1 MELTLPEMLIEAVPY
16 ILGLKQKV
24 IVVKMGGSFL
34 EHSSGKEAFIK
45 DISLLQL
52 LGMKVIIVHG
62 GGKEISA
69 RLERIGIET
78 VFESGYRVTSDA
90 VMDEVEMT
98 LSGRIGKELV
108 LRLNQT
114 GVKATGINGKD
125 GLLIHAKKKYIEGDS
140 GPIDIGQVGD
150 VVQINPEILEMLLA
164 NDYIPVVSP
173 IGFDPEGNTYNI
185 NADAAAA
192 AIAGAMQSEKLI
204 LMTDVN
210 GVYLDYPDEAT
221 FQSTLSQSAC
231 EALLRGKTELAGM
244 RPKLEC
250 ALEAL
255 SADVKSVHMIN
266 GSVPHS
272 LLTELFSDKGIGTMI
287 TKTDAEDL

>member
-1 MELTLPEMLIEAVPY
+1 MTMPEMLIEAVPY

-34 EHSSGKEAFIK
+34 EHPEGKEAFIK

-69 RLERIGIET
+69 RLERIGIES

-125 GLLIHAKKKYIEGDS
+125 GLLIQAKKKYIESDD

-150 VVQINPEILEMLLA
+150 VVSINPDILEMLLA

-173 IGFDPEGNTYNI
+173 IGYDQEGNTYNI

-192 AIAGAMQSEKLI
+192 AIAAAMQSEKLI

-210 GVYLDYPDEAT
+210 GVYLNYPDEAS

-231 EALLRGKTELAGM
+231 EALLKENNNLAGM
-244 RPKLEC
+244 GPKLEC

-255 SADVKSVHMIN
+255 STDVKSVHIIN
-266 GSVPHS
+266 GSVAHS
-272 LLTELFSDKGIGTMI
+272 LLTEIFSDKGIGTMI
-287 TKTDAEDL
+287 TKTIKEAI

>member
-1 MELTLPEMLIEAVPY
+1 MTMPEMLIEAVPY

-34 EHSSGKEAFIK
+34 EHQAGKDAFIQ

-69 RLERIGIET
+69 RLDRLGLES
-78 VFESGYRVTSDA
+78 VFESGYRVTSDEA
-90 VMDEVEMT
+90 MDEVEMT

-108 LRLNQT
+108 LKLNQS

-125 GLLIHAKKKYIEGDS
+125 GLLINARKKYLEGTD
-140 GPIDIGQVGD
+140 GLIDLGQVGD
-150 VVQINPEILEMLLA
+150 VAQINPEIIEMLLA

-173 IGFDPEGNTYNI
+173 IGYDQEGNTYNI
-185 NADAAAA
+185 NADAVAA
-192 AIAGAMQSEKLI
+192 AIAGALRSEKLM

-210 GVYLDYPDEAT
+210 GVYLDYPNESS
-221 FQSTLSQSAC
+221 FKSQLSKAEC
-231 EALLRGKTELAGM
+231 EAILKDNLELKGM
-244 RPKLEC
+244 GPKLEC

-255 SADVKSVHMIN
+255 SADVKSVHIIN
-266 GSVPHS
+266 GSVAHS
-272 LLTELFSDKGIGTMI
+272 LLTEIFSDKGIGTMI
-287 TKTDAEDL
+287 TK

>member
-1 MELTLPEMLIEAVPY
+1 MTMPEMLIEAVPY

-34 EHSSGKEAFIK
+34 EHQEGKDAFIQ

-52 LGMKVIIVHG
+52 LGMKVILVHG

-69 RLERIGIET
+69 RLDRLGLES
-78 VFESGYRVTSDA
+78 VFESGYRVTSDEA
-90 VMDEVEMT
+90 MDEVEMT

-108 LRLNQT
+108 LKLNQS

-125 GLLIHAKKKYIEGDS
+125 GLLINARKKYLEGPD
-140 GPIDIGQVGD
+140 GLIDLGQVGD
-150 VVQINPEILEMLLA
+150 VAQINPEIIEMLLA

-173 IGFDPEGNTYNI
+173 IGYDQEGNTYNI
-185 NADAAAA
+185 NADAVAS
-192 AIAGAMQSEKLI
+192 AIAGALKSEKLI

-210 GVYLDYPDEAT
+210 GVYLDYPNEAS
-221 FQSTLSQSAC
+221 FKSQLSQAAC
-231 EALLRGKTELAGM
+231 EALLKDSIELKGM
-244 RPKLEC
+244 GPKLEC

-255 SADVKSVHMIN
+255 AADVKSVHIIN
-266 GSVPHS
+266 GSVAHS
-272 LLTELFSDKGIGTMI
+272 LLTEIFSDKGIGTMI
-287 TKTDAEDL
+287 TK